1 MKLFRH
7 IENLTDDVKGAVVAW
22 GNFDGFHK
30 GHQVVMG
37 QTAAI
42 ADAAGAPLAALTT
55 EPHPREYF
63 RPEAPPFRLMSLRSK
78 AHILESFGVDVLF
91 VLSFDEALA
100 TMSAEDFIRDILVG
114 KLAVSH
120 VVTGYDQ
127 RFGKGRTGDTGLL
140 RAMGKEMGFEVTV
153 IEPVCHPDGAGT
165 GEVVYSSTQVRDYL
179 RNGRPEEAAAL
190 MGHWWQVEGRVES
203 GDRRGRT
210 IGFPTANL
218 AWDGYLE
225 PALGVYAVW
234 ATVEDGDH
242 AGTYAGV
249 ANLGMR
255 PTFDKQDLCFEVH
268 LLNFDDDIYGAHMAV
283 DLVSFLRPEKKFDG
297 LEALRNQIGV
307 DRDAATVLL
316 SNIDHSIDRYLPVT
330 RHPLTD
336 N

>member
-7 IENLTDDVKGAVVAW
+7 TDNLTNDVKGSVVAW

-30 GHQVVMG
+30 GHQVVLG

-42 ADAAGAPLAALTT
+42 ADAAGAPLATLTT

-63 RPEAPPFRLMSLRSK
+63 RPGAPAFRLMSLRSK

-91 VLSFDEALA
+91 VLNFDETLA
-100 TMSAEDFIRDILVG
+100 TMSAEAFVRDILVG

-127 RFGKGRTGDTGLL
+127 RFGKDRTGDTGLL
-140 RAMGKEMGFEVTV
+140 CAMGKELGFDVTV
-153 IEPVCHPDGAGT
+153 IEPVCHPDATGD

-190 MGHWWQVEGRVES
+190 MGHWWQVEGRVER
-203 GDRRGRT
+203 GDQRGRT

-218 AWDGYLE
+218 AWVEYLE

-249 ANLGMR
+249 ANLGVR

-268 LLNFDDDIYGAHMAV
+268 LFDFDEDIYGTHMSV
-283 DLVSFLRPEKKFDG
+283 DLVSFLRTEKKFDG
-297 LEALRNQIGV
+297 LESLKNQIGA
-307 DRDAATVLL
+307 DRDTAKELL
-316 SNIDHSIDRYLPVT
+316 SKDDHSFDRYPAVT
-330 RHPLTD
+330 RD
-336 N
+336 A